1 MINKI
6 LQPSFEKLNS
16 LKETD
21 IAILEVDNEL
31 LNGYKV
37 SISKRERDFG
47 IELDFVP
54 FKGFSSTMLNAIKFQ
69 SPVMLKTEKDE
80 FQISP
85 NSILLNAYRL
95 FDDEGTLKVEGSV
108 SQIGS
113 TQLDSFND
121 KYLRVIIPISNGRP
135 KLRDIQGYYYETDF
149 EGKEKQLIKVII
161 NENEFHFFS
170 FQIESEL
177 FLLVDGNRKMNIE
190 DFKKVAASISNA
202 FGFLFGDLFLD
213 EGYFISSNEQS
224 FQIVDDI
231 FYSSYRESIISGYPI
246 YTTNPYSIYNVTG
259 KTRTEIDSETEEI
272 RKWYDK
278 LIEFSPDVF
287 SKLCELFFNK
297 EPYSRAAIITLQA
310 NTLALEIKG
319 SSYAIALE
327 AIGNQVLKDYGVKF
341 PKPVANESIAADL
354 KKEMLKILDEKIPSS
369 DPVNKDA
376 RAIIS
381 SRINGFNS
389 PSNAD
394 KLKKPFELVGYILN
408 DKELKAIKSR
418 DIFQHGNLPADADS
432 DDSVFADVYYYC
444 LLLHRLIA
452 ILILKTA
459 GFEGYIINY
468 PELHSHITSK
478 TNGEDLLYKI

>member
-1 MINKI
+1 MINKV
-6 LQPSFEKLNS
+6 LQPSFEKLSS
-16 LKETD
+16 LKKTEN
-21 IAILEVDNEL
+21 AIIEVDNEL

-69 SPVMLKTEKDE
+69 SPVILKTEKDE
-80 FQISP
+80 FQIAP
-85 NSILLNAYRL
+85 NSILLNAYKL
-95 FDDEGTLKVEGSV
+95 MGDEGTLKVEGSIT
-108 SQIGS
+108 QIGS
-113 TQLDSFND
+113 TQLNNFND
-121 KYLRVIIPISNGRP
+121 KFLRVLIPVLNGRP
-135 KLRDIQGYYYETDF
+135 RLRDIQGYYYNADI
-149 EGKEKQLIKVII
+149 EGKEKQLSKVII

-177 FLLVDGNRKMNIE
+177 FLLVDATVKMNIE
-190 DFKKVAASISNA
+190 DFKRIVANISNA
-202 FGFLFGDLFLD
+202 FGFIFGDLFLD
-213 EGYFISSNEQS
+213 EGYFISSNQES
-224 FQIVDDI
+224 FEIVDDI
-231 FYSSYRESIISGYPI
+231 FYSSYRESILSGYSL

-259 KTRTEIDSETEEI
+259 KTRAEIDSEIEEI
-272 RKWYDK
+272 RKWYNK

-327 AIGNQVLKDYGVKF
+327 AIGNQVLKDYGIKF
-341 PKPVANESIAADL
+341 PKPVSDDNIAADL
-354 KKEMLKILDEKIPSS
+354 KNEMLKILDEKLPASN
-369 DPVNKDA
+369 PANKDA
-376 RAIIS
+376 RAIIT

-394 KLKKPFELVGYILN
+394 KLKKPFELVGYSLN

-459 GFEGYIINY
+459 GFEGYIVNY
-468 PELHSHITSK
+468 PELHSHITAKS
-478 TNGEDLLYKI
+478 NGEDLLYKI